1 MPKNNNVNMA
11 HFEIP
16 QPYQPSEKDVES
28 VIAPAGLEVNSSH
41 LKLGNYFVK
50 TLFVFTYP
58 RFVTSGWFSPI
69 INLAEMMDIS
79 VFVHPMDSGLAL
91 KNLRKKITEVQAEMS
106 EREEKGLVRDP
117 GLETAYQDIE
127 NLRDALMQAREK
139 LFQVGVYI
147 TIYGESLEKLS
158 RLEEAV
164 TSTLESK
171 LVYVKPALFRQLD
184 GFESVLPLA
193 QDKLQIHTPL
203 NSGPASSVFPFVSPD
218 LSSEEGI
225 LYGVNMHNNSL
236 VIFDRFSLEN
246 ANSVIFAKSGAGKS
260 YATKLQIIRS
270 MMLDTNVIVI
280 DPENEYQSLANAI
293 GGSFFKISLTSPSH
307 INPFDIP
314 IIPEGEEPADVFK
327 SHILNLT
334 GLVKLMLG
342 SVTPEEDALLDRAI
356 SETYASRDIT
366 AESFSANQNLAP
378 PLLEDLQT
386 ILQNTEGGGTL
397 AQRLDKYTRGSYAG
411 FTNAPTNVDI
421 KNRLIVFSIRDL
433 EEELRPIAMY
443 IVLNFVWNLI
453 RSELKQRLL
462 MIDEAWWMMKY
473 KDSASFLFGLVK
485 RARKYYLGITTITQD
500 VEDFLRSEFG
510 RPIITNSSTQLLMK
524 QSPASIGAVTQAFAL
539 TEGEKT
545 FLLEAGVGEGLFFAG
560 MKHVAMKI
568 VASFTEDQIITT
580 DPEQMLAAKGIEES
594 DS

>member
-1 MPKNNNVNMA
+1 LPKNNNVNMA